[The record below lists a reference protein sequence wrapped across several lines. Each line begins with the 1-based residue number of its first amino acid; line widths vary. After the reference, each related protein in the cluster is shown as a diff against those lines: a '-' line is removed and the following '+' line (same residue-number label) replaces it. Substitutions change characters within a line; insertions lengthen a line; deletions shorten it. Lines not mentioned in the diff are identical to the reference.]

1 MGDGIGPDA
10 LRLDGQVALVTG
22 ASKNIGAAIAAS
34 YARAGADVLLV
45 ARGAELLETVA
56 ARIRE
61 LAPDRR
67 VETAT
72 ADVGDAG
79 ELSALGR
86 VTRSTRSA
94 ASTRSSTTRST
105 PAWRRA

>member
-1 MGDGIGPDA
+1 MGDGIGPEA

-45 ARGAELLETVA
+45 ARGAELLEAAA

-67 VETAT
+67 IETAT

-79 ELSALGR
+79 ELGPWRA
-86 VTRSTRSA
+86 TRSTRSA